1 MPMNV
6 ESFTGFEASFVILF
20 NDEVSK
26 NGQKHE
32 IV

>member
-1 MPMNV
+1 MNV
-6 ESFTGFEASFVILF
+6 QCFTDFEASFGILF

-26 NGQKHE
+26 KAQKHE